1 MYGRRCE
8 RNFDLFFF
16 PWLFQ
21 WKQIFILQCEQYFR
35 QQCSCKF
42 NSLISFLKRFSQ
54 FDVEEDVEENYQELL
69 LRVIPLIAKKI
80 ITIEKKH
87 TIQGINMETYLT

>member
-8 RNFDLFFF
+8 RNFDLVFFS
-16 PWLFQ
+16 WLFQ

-35 QQCSCKF
+35 QQCSYEV
-42 NSLISFLKRFSQ
+42 NSLISFLRRFSQ
-54 FDVEEDVEENYQELL
+54 FDVEEDVEDNYQELL

-87 TIQGINMETYLT
+87 TIDEINMETYLT